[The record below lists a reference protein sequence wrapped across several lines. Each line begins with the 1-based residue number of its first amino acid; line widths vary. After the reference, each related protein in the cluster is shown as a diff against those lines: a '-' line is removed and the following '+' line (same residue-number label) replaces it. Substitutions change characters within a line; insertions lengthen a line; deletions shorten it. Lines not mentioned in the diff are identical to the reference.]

1 MCCHIKLSV
10 SLSVLLPFPSPPRH
24 SVCIFYFSYHKI
36 YTHAIAFCLPLERY
50 QSFVRS
56 WVNVADSTLPSSSSL
71 FKDIFSPNKQKHTNT
86 MRRNDNYGDGDD
98 DDADDIA
105 DALLCNFR
113 VRHCLFM
120 PSKNM
125 DIYAN
130 SVSILATKMEKM
142 RWNDAIW
149 MEHTLTYTHPA
160 NVRLAMAAAVAA
172 DTMFWDLTATSCS
185 DVLTHT
191 ENRQLRRSRHHTHTH
206 TRRTIKWK
214 IVWFEKMKKREE
226 KPSSWLWWCDVFI
239 MRTECFVLGNGE
251 TTNRRERILNY
262 THRSCV

>member
-1 MCCHIKLSV
+1 MREST
-10 SLSVLLPFPSPPRH
+10 SPTLLYRRLRRYSKTYFHRTNKNIQIRCAETTTTATVMMTMLMILLMLFCVIFVFGI
-24 SVCIFYFSYHKI
+24 VCLCLRKI
-36 YTHAIAFCLPLERY
+36 WIYMRTASAYWR
-50 QSFVRS
+50 
-56 WVNVADSTLPSSSSL
+56 
-71 FKDIFSPNKQKHTNT
+71 QKWRKWDET
-86 MRRNDNYGDGDD
+86 MRY
-98 DDADDIA
+98 
-105 DALLCNFR
+105 
-113 VRHCLFM
+113 
-120 PSKNM
+120 
-125 DIYAN
+125 
-130 SVSILATKMEKM
+130 E
-142 RWNDAIW
+142 W
-149 MEHTLTYTHPA
+149 HTHSHTHTHPA